1 MKRNRILNMVMAA
14 GIILFAM
21 IVSMSFTA
29 CSVNDNPTP
38 EPVIPEPEIPE
49 TPLQTPLTF
58 EALEPGAVVT
68 FNINTEAAT
77 NPVYYRTCA
86 AGTWS
91 QWSVYESNTDVTL
104 ANVGDKVQFKGDN
117 DSYYSDATIPN
128 SASRFLCPN
137 ACKVY
142 GNIMSL
148 IDSDDF
154 EHATTL
160 TEPYALSALFV
171 GSMIQIDPENPLL
184 LPATKLS
191 PYCYFMMFT
200 GCRNLQYA
208 PELPATTLAERCY
221 AYMFSLCRSLT
232 TAPKLPATKLDK
244 YCYYKMFMEC
254 SSLTSAP
261 ELPATELAEGCYY
274 CMLSDCTSLTTA
286 PELPA
291 TKLADKCYG
300 QMLAGCTALTEPSE
314 LPATK
319 LANECYSLM
328 YQNCTALTEAPELP
342 ATTLAKQCYFCMF
355 AGCSALTKTP
365 ELPATTLAE
374 ECYLAMF
381 LECSGLTKASD
392 LPATELAESCY
403 DSMFGRCENL
413 TDVPEGLPAKTLAK
427 RCYDSMFY
435 GCKSMVYA
443 PILPATTL
451 ADSCYSEMF
460 FGCEKLECFVFKPD
474 FEMPIVLPAE
484 TLTKGCYYNM
494 FAGCSSLREL
504 KCYATDISA
513 EDCTKDWL
521 SGVSTSGYFTTY
533 SYLPW
538 EENSPNGIPAGWR
551 RHNIDGGDEGG
562 EIVIIK

>member
-104 ANVGDKVQFKGDN
+104 ANVGDEVQFKGDN
-117 DSYYSDATIPN
+117 DSYYSDATKPK

-160 TEPYALSALFV
+160 TEPYALSALFA

-200 GCRNLQYA
+200 GCMNLQY
-208 PELPATTLAERCY
+208 
-221 AYMFSLCRSLT
+221 
-232 TAPKLPATKLDK
+232 
-244 YCYYKMFMEC
+244 
-254 SSLTSAP
+254 
-261 ELPATELAEGCYY
+261 
-274 CMLSDCTSLTTA
+274 
-286 PELPA
+286 
-291 TKLADKCYG
+291 
-300 QMLAGCTALTEPSE
+300 
-314 LPATK
+314 
-319 LANECYSLM
+319 
-328 YQNCTALTEAPELP
+328 APELP

-403 DSMFGRCENL
+403 NSMFGRCENL

-460 FGCEKLECFVFKPD
+460 FGCEKLECFVIKPD

-562 EIVIIK
+562 E

>member
-1 MKRNRILNMVMAA
+1 
-14 GIILFAM
+14 
-21 IVSMSFTA
+21 
-29 CSVNDNPTP
+29 
-38 EPVIPEPEIPE
+38 
-49 TPLQTPLTF
+49 
-58 EALEPGAVVT
+58 
-68 FNINTEAAT
+68 
-77 NPVYYRTCA
+77 
-86 AGTWS
+86 
-91 QWSVYESNTDVTL
+91 
-104 ANVGDKVQFKGDN
+104 
-117 DSYYSDATIPN
+117 
-128 SASRFLCPN
+128 
-137 ACKVY
+137 
-142 GNIMSL
+142 
-148 IDSDDF
+148 
-154 EHATTL
+154 
-160 TEPYALSALFV
+160 
-171 GSMIQIDPENPLL
+171 
-184 LPATKLS
+184 
-191 PYCYFMMFT
+191 
-200 GCRNLQYA
+200 
-208 PELPATTLAERCY
+208 
-221 AYMFSLCRSLT
+221 
-232 TAPKLPATKLDK
+232 
-244 YCYYKMFMEC
+244 
-254 SSLTSAP
+254 
-261 ELPATELAEGCYY
+261 
-274 CMLSDCTSLTTA
+274 
-286 PELPA
+286 
-291 TKLADKCYG
+291 
-300 QMLAGCTALTEPSE
+300 
-314 LPATK
+314 
-319 LANECYSLM
+319 
-328 YQNCTALTEAPELP
+328 
-342 ATTLAKQCYFCMF
+342 MF

-562 EIVIIK
+562 DEGGEIVIIK

>member
-91 QWSVYESNTDVTL
+91 QWSVYESKTDVTL

-117 DSYYSDATIPN
+117 DSYYSDATKPK

-160 TEPYALSALFV
+160 TEPYALSTLFA

-200 GCRNLQYA
+200 GCMNLQYA
-208 PELPATTLAERCY
+208 PELPATTLAER
-221 AYMFSLCRSLT
+221 
-232 TAPKLPATKLDK
+232 
-244 YCYYKMFMEC
+244 
-254 SSLTSAP
+254 
-261 ELPATELAEGCYY
+261 
-274 CMLSDCTSLTTA
+274 
-286 PELPA
+286 
-291 TKLADKCYG
+291 
-300 QMLAGCTALTEPSE
+300 
-314 LPATK
+314 
-319 LANECYSLM
+319 
-328 YQNCTALTEAPELP
+328 
-342 ATTLAKQCYFCMF
+342 CYFCMF

-460 FGCEKLECFVFKPD
+460 FGCEKLECFVIKPD

-562 EIVIIK
+562 DEGGEIVIIK

>member
-154 EHATTL
+154 EHAATL
-160 TEPYALSALFV
+160 TEPYALSALFA

-200 GCRNLQYA
+200 GCMNLQYA
-208 PELPATTLAERCY
+208 PELPAA
-221 AYMFSLCRSLT
+221 
-232 TAPKLPATKLDK
+232 
-244 YCYYKMFMEC
+244 
-254 SSLTSAP
+254 
-261 ELPATELAEGCYY
+261 
-274 CMLSDCTSLTTA
+274 
-286 PELPA
+286 
-291 TKLADKCYG
+291 
-300 QMLAGCTALTEPSE
+300 
-314 LPATK
+314 
-319 LANECYSLM
+319 
-328 YQNCTALTEAPELP
+328 
-342 ATTLAKQCYFCMF
+342 TLAKQCYFCMF

-381 LECSGLTKASD
+381 LECSSLTKASD

-504 KCYATDISA
+504 NCYATDISA

-521 SGVSTSGYFTTY
+521 SGVSTSGYFRTY

-562 EIVIIK
+562 DEGGEIVIIK

>member
-58 EALEPGAVVT
+58 EALEPGAVVK

-117 DSYYSDATIPN
+117 DSYYSDATIPK

-160 TEPYALSALFV
+160 TEPYALSALFA

-200 GCRNLQYA
+200 GCMNLQY
-208 PELPATTLAERCY
+208 
-221 AYMFSLCRSLT
+221 
-232 TAPKLPATKLDK
+232 
-244 YCYYKMFMEC
+244 
-254 SSLTSAP
+254 
-261 ELPATELAEGCYY
+261 
-274 CMLSDCTSLTTA
+274 
-286 PELPA
+286 
-291 TKLADKCYG
+291 
-300 QMLAGCTALTEPSE
+300 
-314 LPATK
+314 
-319 LANECYSLM
+319 
-328 YQNCTALTEAPELP
+328 APELP

-403 DSMFGRCENL
+403 NSMFGRCENL

-460 FGCEKLECFVFKPD
+460 FGCEKLECFVLKPD

-562 EIVIIK
+562 DEGGE